1 MALVIFE
8 MVVFRVFLYCLFLL
22 ECPFRGNRNLVLF
35 TGVFPRP
42 RTVFG
47 LRQKYSAS
55 FAEMTT
61 QEPYQALRT
70 QGQLNCL
77 YKECLDCYTLCAQR
91 RALKVLHVSIQAE
104 LKGHLSPKMV
114 RKHPVLGRSTLL
126 LPRTLCSVSPLKR
139 CCQLYQVLVK

>member
-22 ECPFRGNRNLVLF
+22 ECPFPGNRNLVAF
-35 TGVFPRP
+35 TGVSPRP

-91 RALKVLHVSIQAE
+91 RPLKVLHVSIQAE

-114 RKHPVLGRSTLL
+114 RKHPVLGDPPSSFQGHFVVCHR
-126 LPRTLCSVSPLKR
+126 
-139 CCQLYQVLVK
+139 